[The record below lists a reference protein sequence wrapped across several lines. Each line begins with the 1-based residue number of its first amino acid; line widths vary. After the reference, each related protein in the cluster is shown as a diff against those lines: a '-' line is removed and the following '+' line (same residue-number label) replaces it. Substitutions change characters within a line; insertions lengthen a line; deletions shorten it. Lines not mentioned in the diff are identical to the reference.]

1 VQSIG
6 AVLTFIFQDEMED
19 FRNNFYNCCFENLFY
34 SEFVNT
40 TAIDEEQKM
49 VEDYVCQNY
58 QSFNLDSL
66 EALDLEL
73 LDKDSIYKI
82 ASLKLAEIE
91 SNTLELEL

>member
-1 VQSIG
+1 
-6 AVLTFIFQDEMED
+6 MED
-19 FRNNFYNCCFENLFY
+19 FRNDFYNCCFESLFY

-40 TAIDEEQKM
+40 TAIDEEVKM

-73 LDKDSIYKI
+73 LDKDTIYKI

-91 SNTLELEL
+91 SNTLELELK